1 MSLCLVTSIRHALVI
16 QTMQDWNLRKNS
28 EFKAFVVVGNK
39 VQENT
44 LAMGHYKVSKNRANL
59 SISVTHIKK
68 GNDYKTLQSPPNA
81 IKEIK
86 GKLVLKKGTR
96 IVLGGE
102 NDSEM
107 SNAIG
112 VSKSTYTSSKNG
124 KGFSGSGTS
133 GMGYAS
139 GYGVTGNT
147 SSNGSGVS
155 STSTNGIAR
164 SDGSSGANG
173 SNGIDG
179 TSGTSGYQ
187 GVGSNPFPPIAGSG
201 SGSSGSSNSGYTPF
215 MSGGGGI
222 GGMGGGF
229 IPFPYSPGLQ
239 NGSGANG
246 IDGTNG
252 VNGANGTSGANGNNS
267 ANGGAASA
275 DSHYTNEFCT
285 APIRNGNTMSL
296 DIVDRNGSCF
306 KMQAFRNDNVCQYS
320 YDFENMKAI
329 KQTQFYFINRENKSV
344 NIGGCV
350 DLYGKQFEFTMY
362 EDANKCKLDTT
373 TDKGYG
379 SASFFQTEILFR
391 GLDNLIHVAK
401 SCTDFAG
408 VQEQLIKYD
417 NDPATRTVQ
426 RVVNQ
431 YYIDPI
437 TKQKVFISH
446 NVVSPLKFSYQ
457 TYACGK
463 WQFNDAKLEAYRPTQ
478 IRIFDTVANQYYNV
492 TDCDYTSD
500 MGKVPKIVQPYTKI
514 NVASSVKGEEV
525 GDLDTTDGSN
535 DNLPQYTT
543 FEIQEMSL
551 NSSQWTATSYCNDF
565 WGSWTK
571 TYGYTG
577 YSQGNLRTLAKWVTQ
592 YKTINQ
598 GTTIE
603 YIRPRNEG
611 DSGAVYDTYK
621 YYYVS
626 QAQKTLKRIPLTIYI
641 NSLNLSDEYRKN
653 FELTTLSQELNLN
666 NGVKQLINTQDFTNW
681 QATYYRPN
689 GNGNLCMSYSFSS
702 GSPWKSSDKG
712 KYCSWA
718 QTPNANYSCAS
729 HNNWIVPNQ

>member
-1 MSLCLVTSIRHALVI
+1 M
-16 QTMQDWNLRKNS
+16 
-28 EFKAFVVVGNK
+28 
-39 VQENT
+39 
-44 LAMGHYKVSKNRANL
+44 
-59 SISVTHIKK
+59 
-68 GNDYKTLQSPPNA
+68 
-81 IKEIK
+81 
-86 GKLVLKKGTR
+86 
-96 IVLGGE
+96 
-102 NDSEM
+102 
-107 SNAIG
+107 
-112 VSKSTYTSSKNG
+112 
-124 KGFSGSGTS
+124 
-133 GMGYAS
+133 
-139 GYGVTGNT
+139 
-147 SSNGSGVS
+147 
-155 STSTNGIAR
+155 
-164 SDGSSGANG
+164 
-173 SNGIDG
+173 
-179 TSGTSGYQ
+179 
-187 GVGSNPFPPIAGSG
+187 
-201 SGSSGSSNSGYTPF
+201 
-215 MSGGGGI
+215 
-222 GGMGGGF
+222 
-229 IPFPYSPGLQ
+229 
-239 NGSGANG
+239 
-246 IDGTNG
+246 
-252 VNGANGTSGANGNNS
+252 
-267 ANGGAASA
+267 
-275 DSHYTNEFCT
+275 
-285 APIRNGNTMSL
+285 
-296 DIVDRNGSCF
+296 
-306 KMQAFRNDNVCQYS
+306 
-320 YDFENMKAI
+320 
-329 KQTQFYFINRENKSV
+329 
-344 NIGGCV
+344 

-373 TDKGYG
+373 TDKGYGSG

-408 VQEQLIKYD
+408 VQEQLVKYD

-463 WQFNDAKLEAYRPTQ
+463 WQFDDAKLEAYRPTQ

-492 TDCDYTSD
+492 TGCDYTSD

-611 DSGAVYDTYK
+611 DSDAVYDTYK

>member
-1 MSLCLVTSIRHALVI
+1 
-16 QTMQDWNLRKNS
+16 MQDWNLRKNS

-173 SNGIDG
+173 S
-179 TSGTSGYQ
+179 
-187 GVGSNPFPPIAGSG
+187 
-201 SGSSGSSNSGYTPF
+201 
-215 MSGGGGI
+215 
-222 GGMGGGF
+222 
-229 IPFPYSPGLQ
+229 
-239 NGSGANG
+239 NG

-611 DSGAVYDTYK
+611 DSDAVYDTYK

>member
-1 MSLCLVTSIRHALVI
+1 MSLCLVTSISHALVI

-44 LAMGHYKVSKNRANL
+44 LAMGHYKVSENRANL

-124 KGFSGSGTS
+124 KGFSASGTS
-133 GMGYAS
+133 G
-139 GYGVTGNT
+139 
-147 SSNGSGVS
+147 
-155 STSTNGIAR
+155 TSTNGIAG

-173 SNGIDG
+173 SNG
-179 TSGTSGYQ
+179 
-187 GVGSNPFPPIAGSG
+187 
-201 SGSSGSSNSGYTPF
+201 
-215 MSGGGGI
+215 
-222 GGMGGGF
+222 
-229 IPFPYSPGLQ
+229 
-239 NGSGANG
+239 
-246 IDGTNG
+246 
-252 VNGANGTSGANGNNS
+252 ANGTSTNGIAGSDGSSGAN
-267 ANGGAASA
+267 
-275 DSHYTNEFCT
+275 
-285 APIRNGNTMSL
+285 
-296 DIVDRNGSCF
+296 
-306 KMQAFRNDNVCQYS
+306 
-320 YDFENMKAI
+320 
-329 KQTQFYFINRENKSV
+329 
-344 NIGGCV
+344 
-350 DLYGKQFEFTMY
+350 
-362 EDANKCKLDTT
+362 
-373 TDKGYG
+373 
-379 SASFFQTEILFR
+379 
-391 GLDNLIHVAK
+391 
-401 SCTDFAG
+401 
-408 VQEQLIKYD
+408 
-417 NDPATRTVQ
+417 
-426 RVVNQ
+426 
-431 YYIDPI
+431 
-437 TKQKVFISH
+437 
-446 NVVSPLKFSYQ
+446 
-457 TYACGK
+457 
-463 WQFNDAKLEAYRPTQ
+463 
-478 IRIFDTVANQYYNV
+478 
-492 TDCDYTSD
+492 
-500 MGKVPKIVQPYTKI
+500 
-514 NVASSVKGEEV
+514 
-525 GDLDTTDGSN
+525 GSN

-551 NSSQWTATSYCNDF
+551 NSSQWTATSHCNDL

-571 TYGYTG
+571 TYSYTG

-611 DSGAVYDTYK
+611 DSDVVYDTYK

-702 GSPWKSSDKG
+702 GRVWKPSDKG

-729 HNNWIVPNQ
+729 HNNWIVPNK

>member
-1 MSLCLVTSIRHALVI
+1 MKKKSNVFKILMSLCLVTSISHALVI

-86 GKLVLKKGTR
+86 GRLVLKKGTR

-173 SNGIDG
+173 SNG
-179 TSGTSGYQ
+179 
-187 GVGSNPFPPIAGSG
+187 
-201 SGSSGSSNSGYTPF
+201 
-215 MSGGGGI
+215 
-222 GGMGGGF
+222 
-229 IPFPYSPGLQ
+229 
-239 NGSGANG
+239 ANG
-246 IDGTNG
+246 IDGTSG

-379 SASFFQTEILFR
+379 SGSASFFQTEILFR

-408 VQEQLIKYD
+408 VQEQLVKYD

-463 WQFNDAKLEAYRPTQ
+463 WQFDDAKLEAYRPTQ

-492 TDCDYTSD
+492 TGCDYTSD

-525 GDLDTTDGSN
+525 GDLDTTNGSN
-535 DNLPQYTT
+535 DHLPQYTT

-551 NSSQWTATSYCNDF
+551 NSSQWTTTSYCNDF

-611 DSGAVYDTYK
+611 DSDAVYDTYK

-626 QAQKTLKRIPLTIYI
+626 QAQKTLQRIPLTIYI
-641 NSLNLSDEYRKN
+641 NSLNLSEEYRKN

-666 NGVKQLINTQDFTNW
+666 NSVKQLINTQDFTNW
-681 QATYYRPN
+681 KATYYRPN

-712 KYCSWA
+712 RYCSWA

-729 HNNWIVPNQ
+729 HNNWIVPNR